1 MNDVVP
7 LSAVPANAAALVYPD
22 GTVEVIQFLTAT
34 ETAEREYTL
43 SGLLRG
49 RMNTTPGAH
58 AVGAW
63 FVLQGGLF
71 LLLLVA
77 LASRL
82 ARLGA
87 PGPVKR
93 LLEAAGGLVFIAL
106 ALRLLRERPALA

>member
-1 MNDVVP
+1 P
-7 LSAVPANAAALVYPD
+7 PFVPAGSPAKTAS
-22 GTVEVIQFLTAT
+22 FL
-34 ETAEREYTL
+34 
-43 SGLLRG
+43 LL
-49 RMNTTPGAH
+49 
-58 AVGAW
+58 GAW